1 MDNISKDTSYKKIL
15 LAVAALLFCAVV
27 IALSVGK
34 YYISFGDT
42 LKILFSRI
50 VPITKTWSD
59 TAEGVIFNLRLPRLL
74 AAILVGS
81 AFAVSGACYQA
92 VFKNPL
98 VSPDLLGVSSGA
110 TVGAATVILL
120 GGNKIF
126 VQLGA
131 FWGGI
136 IAVVLATAIPKLLKN
151 NSTVLLVLSG
161 IIVSGLMNSLIGVI
175 KFIADPENELAA
187 IVYWQMGSLAK
198 IHMPDV
204 YAIFPVIFVAT
215 AVLLALRWRINIL
228 TLGDNEAQLLG
239 VNVTYLRTTII
250 ICSTMLTAAAVSI
263 SGTIGWLGL
272 VVPHLARL
280 LAGPDNTKSLPVSI
294 FMGAIL
300 LIFVDTLA
308 RNLITAELPLTI
320 LTGLIGAPFYFWLL
334 TRQRVRL

>member
-215 AVLLALRWRINIL
+215 AVLLALRW
-228 TLGDNEAQLLG
+228 
-239 VNVTYLRTTII
+239 
-250 ICSTMLTAAAVSI
+250 
-263 SGTIGWLGL
+263 LGL